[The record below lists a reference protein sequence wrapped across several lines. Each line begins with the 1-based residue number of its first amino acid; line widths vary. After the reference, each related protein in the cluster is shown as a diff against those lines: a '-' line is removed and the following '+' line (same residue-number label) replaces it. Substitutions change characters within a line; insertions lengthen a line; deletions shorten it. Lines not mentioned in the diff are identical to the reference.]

1 MKKIIFSILFIS
13 LFITLPGCTRQTKL
27 KNKTATIENVNKIGK
42 NIKNIDL
49 EFDRA
54 SFNKT
59 LNETLDK
66 IIDAKEFNEIDDALY
81 SLINKINDLSIKY
94 YASQAIMDYDKNNTK
109 YEEKYKNIRDS
120 YNDYVSF
127 YNKMIVELSNN
138 DEYISLFFSGYSQ
151 EDIDY
156 EVDMA
161 RKKMDEKYIKLTE
174 EIDDL
179 INEGNKVDI
188 DINKST
194 YDSKLLDITFN
205 FINKN
210 KELSELLGYDSYID
224 YADIERNRSYL
235 RTDADDFVKN
245 TKDYLVP
252 LMNADNSFLNIKESF
267 NKLSFAE
274 QNYFI
279 EFEMSSIFDKDYY
292 TLNLLK
298 DYSKKIGGSYY
309 RTFHDFIDKGNYVFA
324 SSDSSFDVAYSNTL
338 LSYFGKGYQS
348 ATSVAHEFG
357 HYYSYTNPLT
367 ATRSLDL
374 NEFYSQSNE
383 FLFTSYLEQNSSK
396 NVIPVY
402 NFKAKEL
409 IDNACYTI
417 VVGSALREFEEEI
430 YSKTL
435 TNKEEIVEIWNKIN
449 TNNYKGILKEF
460 WKIEYRYDLYY
471 LSYATSVTGAI
482 NLYNQ
487 SKINL
492 NDGINKYI
500 KAINNQNIDDD
511 IEQIL
516 SKCGIYSPFD
526 ENAFKEI
533 VKTLEEKR

>member
-1 MKKIIFSILFIS
+1 MKKLIFSVLSIL
-13 LFITLPGCTRQTKL
+13 LLITLLGCKRQIRL
-27 KNKTATIENVNKIGK
+27 KNKTATIDNVNKIGK

-59 LNETLDK
+59 LNESLDA
-66 IIDAKEFNEIDDALY
+66 IMDAKTYDVVDETLY
-81 SLINKINDLSIKY
+81 KLINNINDLTNKY
-94 YASQAIMDYDKNNTK
+94 YASQALMDYDQENLL

-120 YNDYVSF
+120 YNDYVIF

-156 EVDMA
+156 EVEMA

-174 EIDDL
+174 ELDDL
-179 INEGNKVDI
+179 VNESNKIDI
-188 DINKST
+188 DLSKQT
-194 YDSKLLDITFN
+194 YDIELLDITYN

-210 KELSELLGYDSYID
+210 KEISELLGYDSYVE
-224 YADIERNRSYL
+224 YADVSRNRSYL
-235 RTDADDFVKN
+235 RSDANDFIKN
-245 TKDYLVP
+245 TKTYIVP
-252 LMNADNSFLNIKESF
+252 LMNDDHSFLDIRSSF
-267 NKLSFAE
+267 QKLSFAQ
-274 QNYFI
+274 QNYYI
-279 EFEMSSIFDKDYY
+279 EFAMSSIFDKDYY
-292 TLNLLK
+292 TFNLIK
-298 DYSKKIGGSYY
+298 DYSKKVGGSYY
-309 RTFHDFIDKGNYVFA
+309 RTFHDFIDNGKYVFA
-324 SSDSSFDVAYSNTL
+324 KSDSSLDVAYTNNM
-338 LSYFGKGYQS
+338 LSFFGKGYQS
-348 ATSVAHEFG
+348 ASSVIHEFG
-357 HYYSYTNPLT
+357 HFYSYTNPLT
-367 ATRSLDL
+367 KTRSLDL

-402 NFKAKEL
+402 EFKSKEL
-409 IDNACYTI
+409 LDNACYTI
-417 VVGSALREFEEEI
+417 VIASALREFEEEL

-435 TNKEEIVEIWNKIN
+435 TNKDEIVEIWNKIN
-449 TNNYKGILKEF
+449 TNSYKGLLKSF
-460 WKIEYRYDLYY
+460 WKLECRYDMYY
-471 LSYATSVTGAI
+471 LSYATSITGAI